1 MYLTPATTTC
11 AGARTGNQPS
21 CGIRRCLHKASFPCE
36 GGVGGGRRAYPGA
49 SEPGR
54 IAGVHV
60 AGDGGDLGN
69 LRREA
74 RRVRPRIA
82 LEVVDA
88 RRSDHARFKEVI
100 VDVCLP
106 RHGSALAP
114 ARRKEGHCT
123 CEPPWGS
130 EAVWCD
136 GEAKT
141 RGERSRVRERLAGGE
156 MCPLPQLPQRC
167 TPHGLRGD
175 NAAVGAAR

>member
-106 RHGSALAP
+106 RHGSLEGVDLPTTTSAHTSVAPMLEQLLPLLRVSGRQEEGSSAHGRALFTN
-114 ARRKEGHCT
+114 E
-123 CEPPWGS
+123 S
-130 EAVWCD
+130 AV
-136 GEAKT
+136 
-141 RGERSRVRERLAGGE
+141 
-156 MCPLPQLPQRC
+156 
-167 TPHGLRGD
+167 
-175 NAAVGAAR
+175 